1 MPETPGSDLE
11 GRAKCVSRANGG
23 GGLLPLTALW
33 AVSLYVLTPQ
43 LESELTHRVK
53 TGLAKEMPWARTA
66 IEGRDIIIEG
76 AAPSDEAQRR
86 AMRTAVE
93 TDGVRLAVNNAM
105 LIPEARPF
113 TWQARR
119 DGGKVRLAGYVAAD
133 GSRDKIIA
141 EARRVMPGLEIV
153 DEMTDARG
161 APDSSLAMVTTAL
174 GQLAKLG
181 SGAVALSDNNLAIRG
196 SAPDQ
201 ATAKAINAAAKSLPQ
216 PLRLASIEVSGPA
229 AAATTSGA
237 ASPPVAAAPPA
248 PKAAAIPIDRPYRWK
263 GIRHRDVVTL
273 SGSVPSE
280 AARAQLVAA
289 AKGAISSG
297 RVFDQMRL
305 ASGLPAGID
314 FGAATGFAVTQ
325 LSQLRSGTAR
335 LTDAKLAIEGEALD
349 AAAYRIVSAAV
360 SGTPPGGIKL
370 DSAAVVPPRVANY
383 FWSIKR
389 DGKSLTLAGHF
400 PDEGTRTAMLDGVAH
415 RFADLK
421 LDDKTSIASGA
432 PDGFAA
438 AMGMGLDQLSR
449 LVSGEASIAGGKLD
463 DHRRR
468 RQRADCRRCEGCPL
482 EAGRRHAGGG
492 ADHGGSPACSAN
504 GAGRGSGGTV
514 DAEDRAGAGRSIGGA
529 VAASDPRRAEGRRG
543 GAGSCASDARTRDRR
558 TICIASAPKPAAP
571 AAAATA
577 VTPPAATGS
586 AAKPPSATPAP
597 ATQSPPASVATAPA
611 AKSAPSTAAAIKAC
625 TAALAKA
632 SRSGRIRFPSSGTEI
647 RPWSRPALDKV
658 IAALKRCPTLRIE
671 VAGYTDVTGTR
682 AFNEKLSKERAAA
695 VVATLVTAGIPA
707 DRLTSTGYASQRPIA
722 NNRTQAGRARNRR
735 VELTVIE

>member
-1 MPETPGSDLE
+1 
-11 GRAKCVSRANGG
+11 
-23 GGLLPLTALW
+23 
-33 AVSLYVLTPQ
+33 
-43 LESELTHRVK
+43 
-53 TGLAKEMPWARTA
+53 
-66 IEGRDIIIEG
+66 
-76 AAPSDEAQRR
+76 
-86 AMRTAVE
+86 
-93 TDGVRLAVNNAM
+93 
-105 LIPEARPF
+105 
-113 TWQARR
+113 
-119 DGGKVRLAGYVAAD
+119 
-133 GSRDKIIA
+133 
-141 EARRVMPGLEIV
+141 
-153 DEMTDARG
+153 MTDARG

-216 PLRLASIEVSGPA
+216 PLRLASIEVSGPT

-237 ASPPVAAAPPA
+237 TSPPVTAAPSA

-305 ASGLPAGID
+305 ASGLPTGID
-314 FGAATGFAVTQ
+314 FGAATGFAMTQ

-349 AAAYRIVSAAV
+349 AAAYRIVSAAI

-449 LVSGEASIAGGKLD
+449 LASGEASIAGGKLTITGVAASAQIAGD
-463 DHRRR
+463 VKV
-468 RQRADCRRCEGCPL
+468 ALSKLVGGMPA
-482 EAGRRHAGGG
+482 EARITVA
-492 ADHGGSPACSAN
+492 APPAAPT
-504 GAGRGSGGTV
+504 AP
-514 DAEDRAGAGRSIGGA
+514 AAA
-529 VAASDPRRAEGRRG
+529 VAAPSTLKTEPASVAPSAAPSQAATPAEPK
-543 GAGSCASDARTRDRR
+543 AAAAVPAPAPATPAPATAALSAS
-558 TICIASAPKPAAP
+558 ASAPKPVAP

-577 VTPPAATGS
+577 VTPPAAAGS
-586 AAKPPSATPAP
+586 TAKLPSVTPAP
-597 ATQSPPASVATAPA
+597 ATQSPPASVATAAA
-611 AKSAPSTAAAIKAC
+611 AKSAPSAAAAIKAC
-625 TAALAKA
+625 TATLAKA

-647 RPWSRPALDKV
+647 RPWSRPALDRV

-695 VVATLVTAGIPA
+695 VVATLVTAGIQA
-707 DRLTSTGYASQRPIA
+707 DRLKSTGYASQRPIA

>member
-1 MPETPGSDLE
+1 MCQP
-11 GRAKCVSRANGG
+11 RKWWW
-23 GGLLPLTALW
+23 GLLPLTALW
-33 AVSLYVLTPQ
+33 AVALYILTPQ

-133 GSRDKIIA
+133 GSRDRIIA

-273 SGSVPSE
+273 SGSVPSD

-289 AKGAISSG
+289 AKGAIGSG

-305 ASGLPAGID
+305 AGGLPAGID

-335 LTDAKLAIEGEALD
+335 LTDGKLAIEGEALD
-349 AAAYRIVSAAV
+349 AAAYRTVSAAV

-370 DSAAVVPPRVANY
+370 DSAAVVPPRVASY

-421 LDDKTSIASGA
+421 LDDKTSVASGA

-449 LVSGEASIAGGKLD
+449 LASGEASIAGGKLTITGVAASAQIAGD
-463 DHRRR
+463 VKV
-468 RQRADCRRCEGCPL
+468 ALSKLVGGMPA
-482 EAGRRHAGGG
+482 EARITVAVP
-492 ADHGGSPACSAN
+492 PAAPT
-504 GAGRGSGGTV
+504 APV
-514 DAEDRAGAGRSIGGA
+514 AA
-529 VAASDPRRAEGRRG
+529 VAAPSTPKTEPAPVAPSVVQSQPATPAEPK
-543 GAGSCASDARTRDRR
+543 AAAVVPAPAPATPAPATAAAS
-558 TICIASAPKPAAP
+558 ASAPKPAAP
-571 AAAATA
+571 AAA

-586 AAKPPSATPAP
+586 TAKPPSATPAP
-597 ATQSPPASVATAPA
+597 ATQSPPASAATVPA
-611 AKSAPSTAAAIKAC
+611 AKSAPSTAAATKAC
-625 TAALAKA
+625 TAVLTKA
-632 SRSGRIRFPSSGTEI
+632 SRAGRIRFPSSGTEI
-647 RPWSRPALDKV
+647 RPWSRPALEKV

-695 VVATLVTAGIPA
+695 VVATLVTAGIQA
-707 DRLTSTGYASQRPIA
+707 DRLKSAGYASQRPIA